1 MTQDWNVGMLLGV
14 SSAYWRG
21 CAVQAAVRLKIFSVI
36 GHKEMNAADIADE
49 ASTNTRAT
57 ELLLDALSAMGLLT
71 KTDHTY
77 TNTDFSRTHLHEES
91 PGYMGHIILHHHHI
105 LDGWA
110 QLDKAVCTGK
120 KIEKRSYGEDIE
132 RESFLLGMF
141 NLAKGLAP
149 EIAASIDL
157 TGRKRLLDLG
167 GGPGTYAI
175 HFCKENPD
183 LEAVIFDLPTTE
195 PIAAKV
201 VASHNLS
208 DRISF
213 EGGDF
218 TTTSPTKNSFDVA
231 WLSHILHSNSYEE
244 CERCIQKTTEAL
256 TPGGLLLVHDFILNS
271 TKDGPE
277 FPALFSL
284 NMLVGTDEGR
294 SYSDKEIS
302 NMLQQAG
309 LSQITQHSFRA
320 PNDSSIISAI
330 KPR

>member
-1 MTQDWNVGMLLGV
+1 MTQDWNVGTLLGV
-14 SSAYWRG
+14 SSGYWRG
-21 CAVQAAVRLKIFSVI
+21 CALQAAVRLKIFSII
-36 GHKEMNAADIADE
+36 GQQQKNSALIADE
-49 ASTNTRAT
+49 ASTDARAT
-57 ELLLDALSAMGLLT
+57 ELLLDALSAMGLLK
-71 KTDHTY
+71 KTGLIY
-77 TNTDFSRTHLHEES
+77 SNTDFSKTHLQESS

-120 KIEKRSYGEDIE
+120 KIDKRSYGADIE

-141 NLAKGLAP
+141 NLAQGLAP
-149 EIAASIDL
+149 QIAASIDL

-167 GGPGTYAI
+167 GGPGTYSI

-183 LEAVIFDLPTTE
+183 LEAVIFDRPTTE

-201 VASHNLS
+201 VASYDLS

-218 TTTSPTKNSFDVA
+218 NTTVLPKNSFDVA

-244 CERCIQKTTEAL
+244 CEKCIQKTANAL

-271 TKDGPE
+271 VKDGPE

-294 SYSDKEIS
+294 SYSDREITS
-302 NMLQQAG
+302 MFEQAG
-309 LSQITQHSFRA
+309 LSQITQHNFRA

-330 KPR
+330 KPK